1 MSAARQRV
9 LRLWGCTGGGNSPN
23 AVHRHTVRSL
33 IDNRL
38 ATSRTVRRSGVIA
51 RVLITMSA
59 PRETSLVAESGTE
72 RILRTSPSIMYTCIC
87 FKSKNQPGDGGREGM
102 FLDGKGYEPPTV
114 LGLPEAS
121 LLSKWRAIGQGER
134 LGLSPLAADFYN
146 RTAVEYMRRMS

>member
-1 MSAARQRV
+1 
-9 LRLWGCTGGGNSPN
+9 
-23 AVHRHTVRSL
+23 
-33 IDNRL
+33 
-38 ATSRTVRRSGVIA
+38 
-51 RVLITMSA
+51 
-59 PRETSLVAESGTE
+59 
-72 RILRTSPSIMYTCIC
+72 
-87 FKSKNQPGDGGREGM
+87 M